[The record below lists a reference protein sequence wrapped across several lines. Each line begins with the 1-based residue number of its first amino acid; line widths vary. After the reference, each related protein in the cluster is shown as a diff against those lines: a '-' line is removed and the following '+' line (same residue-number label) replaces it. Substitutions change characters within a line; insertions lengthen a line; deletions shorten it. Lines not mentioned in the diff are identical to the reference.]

1 MLHKTL
7 IRRARATLRC
17 MRDGLASPVS
27 EQFDEEQGCIRHR
40 AHPNNLYHRPATKK
54 VRKKSSVPLSWNLNQ
69 KALRPIQTER
79 KKSTESSSNLAN
91 EM

>member
-54 VRKKSSVPLSWNLNQ
+54 VRKKILCSTELEFEPKSSPPNSN
-69 KALRPIQTER
+69 R
-79 KKSTESSSNLAN
+79 KKEVYRILV
-91 EM
+91 